1 MIGQIEL
8 NAFIQPQSQ
17 LSLQRQHLILVA
29 DPMMIV
35 NLLNGVTHQVKQ
47 ELLCSQKHQ
56 V

>member
-8 NAFIQPQSQ
+8 NAFIQPQNQ
-17 LSLQRQHLILVA
+17 LSLQRQHLTLGA

-47 ELLCSQKHQ
+47 ELLCRQKHQ